1 LSTCAAPESL
11 ASFAASLQHTPYT
24 MALQRS
30 SLSAE
35 SRTTARPACMWKMQQ
50 LITSSSAH
58 RAGICDSI
66 RGTCKANHIL
76 GHEKVRPSGREC
88 CSLSCGGAARERTSC
103 AACPRIHVARDV
115 NAACTK
121 WTARIAASLT
131 VAGIHRRGHAGLS
144 LSSSAGTLV
153 GTCANARHE
162 LADAERSEFGLT
174 RTACASLPSSL
185 GRQARAAP
193 QTAR

>member
-35 SRTTARPACMWKMQQ
+35 SRTTASPACMWKMQQ
-50 LITSSSAH
+50 LMTSSSAH

-66 RGTCKANHIL
+66 RGTC
-76 GHEKVRPSGREC
+76 RPYLRPREGAPQRPGVL
-88 CSLSCGGAARERTSC
+88 LSCGGAARERTSC

-121 WTARIAASLT
+121 WIARIAAILT
-131 VAGIHRRGHAGLS
+131 VTGIHRRRHAGLS